1 VVNDRTYHKRSGLI
15 VSAAILA
22 LLSGGAAAQGVPVY
36 DGKSIAERL
45 RAYAQLERDEDTQVE
60 KATNRAEIQDFERQ
74 QVEAL
79 DNMIAAFSSVST
91 FQTTFMGGDS
101 DMEGV
106 QEVYGPL
113 ANPGGRF
120 VFGDARENIEELI
133 IRGSRDTYSLPGVSA
148 AGLSPLQWRCLM
160 QALIWQESRFKV
172 GARSPAAAF
181 GLTQIIP
188 GTAKD
193 LGIFPEYYNDP
204 YIQVVGGARYLA
216 AQLQAFNG
224 NIVFALAAYNAGP
237 GAVQK
242 YDGVPPYKETQHYV
256 QVIPAKYNSYLLTV
270 GGVEAQGTIDPAL
283 YAAAS
288 ASLLSAGSLHYAE
301 YELDNAQQALIR
313 VRNLVA
319 QIEGTSDPKAA
330 YDLNTMMRAELVLIL
345 NARIRTK
352 AARTQAEYAQNAAK
366 LAQQR
371 IAMFYIDF
379 SQPDL

>member
-1 VVNDRTYHKRSGLI
+1 MVNDRTYHKRSGLI

>member
-22 LLSGGAAAQGVPVY
+22 LLSGGATAQGVPVY

-60 KATNRAEIQDFERQ
+60 NATNRAEIQDFERQ

-270 GGVEAQGTIDPAL
+270 GGVEAQGTIDGLVA
-283 YAAAS
+283 
-288 ASLLSAGSLHYAE
+288 
-301 YELDNAQQALIR
+301 R
-313 VRNLVA
+313 VRVWLSFPLPVDLV
-319 QIEGTSDPKAA
+319 K
-330 YDLNTMMRAELVLIL
+330 
-345 NARIRTK
+345 
-352 AARTQAEYAQNAAK
+352 
-366 LAQQR
+366 
-371 IAMFYIDF
+371 
-379 SQPDL
+379 

>member
-1 VVNDRTYHKRSGLI
+1 MVNEQTYHKRLGLAA
-15 VSAAILA
+15 SATVLA
-22 LLSGGAAAQGVPVY
+22 LLCGGAMAQGVPVY
-36 DGKSIAERL
+36 DGQSFAERL
-45 RAYAQLERDEDTQVE
+45 RAYAQLERDEDTQVA
-60 KATNRAEIQDFERQ
+60 KATNRAEIQDFEKQ
-74 QVEAL
+74 QVDAL
-79 DNMIAAFSSVST
+79 DSMIAAFSSVAT
-91 FQTTFMGGDS
+91 FQTTFMDGDS

-106 QEVYGPL
+106 QEVYGPI

-193 LGIFPEYYNDP
+193 LGIYPEYYNDP

-301 YELDNAQQALIR
+301 HELDNAQQALIR
-313 VRNLVA
+313 VRNLVV
-319 QIEGTSDPKAA
+319 QIAGTSDPKAA

-366 LAQQR
+366 LAEQR
-371 IAMFYIDF
+371 IAMSYLDF

>member
-1 VVNDRTYHKRSGLI
+1 MVNDRTYHKRSGLI

-22 LLSGGAAAQGVPVY
+22 LLSGGATAQGVPVY

-60 KATNRAEIQDFERQ
+60 NATNRAEIQDFERQ

-313 VRNLVA
+313 VRNLVV

-371 IAMFYIDF
+371 IAMSYIDF

>member
-1 VVNDRTYHKRSGLI
+1 VNDRTYHKRSGLI

-22 LLSGGAAAQGVPVY
+22 LLSGGATAQGVPVY

-313 VRNLVA
+313 VRNLVV

-352 AARTQAEYAQNAAK
+352 AARTQAEYAQDAAK

-371 IAMFYIDF
+371 IAMSYIDF

>member
-1 VVNDRTYHKRSGLI
+1 MNDQIYHRLRGLI
-15 VSAAILA
+15 ASSAFLA
-22 LLSGGAAAQGVPVY
+22 LLGGGALAQGVPVV
-36 DGKSIAERL
+36 DGQSFAEKL
-45 RAYAQLERDEDTQVE
+45 RAFAQLERDEDTQVD
-60 KATNRAEIQDFERQ
+60 KANNRAEIKDFQ
-74 QVEAL
+74 QQQIEAL

-91 FQTTFMGGDS
+91 FQTAFLGGDAS
-101 DMEGV
+101 MEGV

-120 VFGDARENIEELI
+120 VFGDARENIEEII
-133 IRGSRDTYSLPGVSA
+133 IRGSRDTYGLPGVSA

-188 GTAKD
+188 GTARD
-193 LGIFPEYYNDP
+193 LGIYPEYYSDP
-204 YIQVVGGARYLA
+204 YVQVVGGARYLA
-216 AQLQAFNG
+216 AQLQRFDG

-237 GAVQK
+237 GAVLE

-256 QVIPAKYNSYLLTV
+256 QVIPAKYNSYLLTI
-270 GGVEAQGTIDPAL
+270 GGVEAQGTVDPAL
-283 YAAAS
+283 YATAS

-301 YELDNAQQALIR
+301 HELDNAQQALIR
-313 VRNLVA
+313 VRNLVV
-319 QIEGTSDPKAA
+319 QIGETSDPKAA

-345 NARIRTK
+345 SARIRTK
-352 AARTQAEYAQNAAK
+352 SARTQAEYAQNAAR
-366 LAQQR
+366 LAEQR
-371 IAMFYIDF
+371 TAMSYVDF

>member
-1 VVNDRTYHKRSGLI
+1 MVNDRTHQKRSCLI

-193 LGIFPEYYNDP
+193 LGIFPEYYSDP

-313 VRNLVA
+313 VRNLVV
-319 QIEGTSDPKAA
+319 QIERTSDPKAA

-371 IAMFYIDF
+371 IAISYIDF

>member
-1 VVNDRTYHKRSGLI
+1 MVNDRTYHKRSGLI

-371 IAMFYIDF
+371 IAMSYIDF

>member
-1 VVNDRTYHKRSGLI
+1 VVRDLRGHKLRCLI
-15 VSAAILA
+15 ASSAMFA
-22 LLSGGAAAQGVPVY
+22 LLASGAMAQGVPVS
-36 DGKSIAERL
+36 DGKSFAERL
-45 RAYAQLERDEDTQVE
+45 RAFAQLERDEDTQVE
-60 KATNRAEIQDFERQ
+60 KATNRAEIREFEKQ
-74 QVEAL
+74 QIEAL

-91 FQTTFMGGDS
+91 FQGAFLGGDTN
-101 DMEGV
+101 MEGV

-133 IRGSRDTYSLPGVSA
+133 IRGSQDTYGLPGVSA

-188 GTAKD
+188 GTARD
-193 LGIFPEYYNDP
+193 LGIYPEYYTDP
-204 YIQVVGGARYLA
+204 YVQVVGGARYLA
-216 AQLQAFNG
+216 AQLQRFDG

-237 GAVQK
+237 GAVLE

-283 YAAAS
+283 YAASS

-301 YELDNAQQALIR
+301 HELSNAQQALIR

-319 QIEGTSDPKAA
+319 QIGSTADPKAA
-330 YDLNTMMRAELVLIL
+330 YDLNTMMRAELILIL

-352 AARTQAEYAQNAAK
+352 AARTQAEYAQNAAR

-371 IAMFYIDF
+371 VAMSYVDF
-379 SQPDL
+379 STPDL

>member
-1 VVNDRTYHKRSGLI
+1 VVNDRTHQKRSCLI

-193 LGIFPEYYNDP
+193 LGIFPEYYSDP

-313 VRNLVA
+313 VRNLVV
-319 QIEGTSDPKAA
+319 QIERTSDPKAA

-371 IAMFYIDF
+371 IAISYIDF

>member
-1 VVNDRTYHKRSGLI
+1 MVNDRTYHKRSGLI

-22 LLSGGAAAQGVPVY
+22 LLSGGATAQGVPVY

-313 VRNLVA
+313 VRNLVV

-352 AARTQAEYAQNAAK
+352 AARTQAEYAQDAAK

-371 IAMFYIDF
+371 IAMSYIDF

>member
-22 LLSGGAAAQGVPVY
+22 LLSGGATAQGVPVY

-60 KATNRAEIQDFERQ
+60 NATNRAEIQDFERQ

-313 VRNLVA
+313 VRNLVV

-371 IAMFYIDF
+371 IAMSYIDF

>member
-22 LLSGGAAAQGVPVY
+22 LLSGGATAQGVPVY

-313 VRNLVA
+313 VRNLVV

-352 AARTQAEYAQNAAK
+352 AARTQAEYAQDAAK

-371 IAMFYIDF
+371 IAMSYIDF